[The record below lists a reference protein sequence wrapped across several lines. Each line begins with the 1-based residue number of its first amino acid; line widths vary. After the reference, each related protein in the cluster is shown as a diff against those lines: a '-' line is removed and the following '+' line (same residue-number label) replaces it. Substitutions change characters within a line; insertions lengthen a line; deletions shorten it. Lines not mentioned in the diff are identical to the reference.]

1 MRYAATGTH
10 APELASAEKELAEAG
25 QIERR
30 QPLLALAG
38 DLTAAKL
45 AADALDRGT
54 KAQKL
59 YNFAVARSIENLQ
72 RAQLE
77 PWRRPINVSGPGE
90 QYVLTTPRPID
101 AQHDPSKYDLFPT
114 DSLG

>member
-1 MRYAATGTH
+1 VRYAATGTQ
-10 APELASAEKELAEAG
+10 ELAIAEKELAEAG

-38 DLTAAKL
+38 DLTAAKI
-45 AADALDRGT
+45 AADALDRST

-59 YNFAVARSIENLQ
+59 YNFAVARSVENMQ

-77 PWRRPINVSGPGE
+77 PWRRSINVSGPGE
-90 QYVLTTPRPID
+90 QYVLTIPRPID
-101 AQHDPSKYDLFPT
+101 AQRLAVVPRPRDV
-114 DSLG
+114 GG